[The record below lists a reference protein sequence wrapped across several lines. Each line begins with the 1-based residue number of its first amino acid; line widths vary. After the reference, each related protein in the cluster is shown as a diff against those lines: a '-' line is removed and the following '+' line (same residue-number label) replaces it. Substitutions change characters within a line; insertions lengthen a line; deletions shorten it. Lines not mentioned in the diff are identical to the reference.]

1 MNIKLID
8 AAQGRTIWTG
18 TDDELIAA
26 NEGAPEIFEAL
37 QDLHR
42 GAVSATI
49 GGGAAPAFRV
59 EPVHTTH

>member
-1 MNIKLID
+1 MQVKLID
-8 AAQGRTIWTG
+8 ATRDRTVWTG
-18 TDDELIAA
+18 TDDELIDA

-37 QDLHR
+37 QDLNR
-42 GAVSATI
+42 GALSVTI